1 MGHMIFIMLKK
12 KSLTTHLLLTNPTA
26 VFLNND
32 RSCIGYTSVS
42 GFSLC
47 LLVLC
52 RACCPDINVFTSC
65 SLPFTGFQSFGLGQ
79 TFDFLGKFMRPF
91 LSVESFMTSQVYRLV
106 KTLATLFT
114 FVRLFTSVNS
124 FMSP

>member
-32 RSCIGYTSVS
+32 RTCIGYTIVS

-52 RACCPDINVFTSC
+52 KACCPDINVFTSC
-65 SLPFTGFQSFGLGQ
+65 SLPFRGFQSFGQ
-79 TFDFLGKFMRPF
+79 TFVFLGKF
-91 LSVESFMTSQVYRLV
+91 
-106 KTLATLFT
+106 K
-114 FVRLFTSVNS
+114 
-124 FMSP
+124 